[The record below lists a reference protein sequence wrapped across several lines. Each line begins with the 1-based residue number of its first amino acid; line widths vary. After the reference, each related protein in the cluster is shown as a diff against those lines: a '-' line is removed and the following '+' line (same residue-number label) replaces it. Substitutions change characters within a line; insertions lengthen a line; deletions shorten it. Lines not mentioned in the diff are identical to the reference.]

1 MLSFVIFRQNISILW
16 KSSWIFIRA
25 KASVFFLNRCTVQ
38 HFCVKNSSDVVLLF
52 FNKNVTNYIRIA
64 LKYFVFHDYF
74 TSQIIYLMLCNLLM
88 LYWVDDEFVNE
99 LKEIIDRSCVKDI
112 LKRAP
117 WNNWERKKRKTTI
130 GYSNAGESP
139 IRGPLEE
146 LRDLF
151 CLKKVLW
158 YINGGAELGWCDRA
172 TWSVWRAPD
181 WILPWIFG
189 RESWEIPCA
198 ARPHECCQWD
208 ATFCTVL
215 NVAWAVSEA
224 TFFPPVAVC
233 TAHCGYLWSC
243 TEVLSGTCG
252 TILSNILGD
261 DAELCGLLSIT
272 SRPGCPAQSMHSD
285 GMWSESSPRL
295 ITMFLAVHNILDEA
309 QGPTLFITQTHR
321 PDCFAGERW
330 LPPTDELVSQRDPIW
345 FKLKAGDIVLMD
357 QTTWHCGG
365 ANTSDQ
371 MRTLLSFSF
380 VARSGPMSNDKL
392 RLGDFRNGWSVTTGW
407 YIAGPA
413 LVRCRFL
420 WALFGGVFL
429 CFV

>member
-1 MLSFVIFRQNISILW
+1 MEE
-16 KSSWIFIRA
+16 
-25 KASVFFLNRCTVQ
+25 LNLDGVTVQ
-38 HFCVKNSSDVVLLF
+38 RGVCGGHLIESCRGFFDENLEKYLALPGPMSAANEMRHFVQFSTSRELSPKQHFSHRSQFVLP
-52 FNKNVTNYIRIA
+52 IA
-64 LKYFVFHDYF
+64 GTCEAVLK
-74 TSQIIYLMLCNLLM
+74 T
-88 LYWVDDEFVNE
+88 
-99 LKEIIDRSCVKDI
+99 
-112 LKRAP
+112 
-117 WNNWERKKRKTTI
+117 
-130 GYSNAGESP
+130 
-139 IRGPLEE
+139 
-146 LRDLF
+146 
-151 CLKKVLW
+151 
-158 YINGGAELGWCDRA
+158 
-172 TWSVWRAPD
+172 
-181 WILPWIFG
+181 
-189 RESWEIPCA
+189 
-198 ARPHECCQWD
+198 
-208 ATFCTVL
+208 
-215 NVAWAVSEA
+215 
-224 TFFPPVAVC
+224 
-233 TAHCGYLWSC
+233 
-243 TEVLSGTCG
+243 VLSGTCG

-392 RLGDFRNGWSVTTGW
+392 RLGDFRNG
-407 YIAGPA
+407 
-413 LVRCRFL
+413 
-420 WALFGGVFL
+420 
-429 CFV
+429 